1 MKIRGLMVLI
11 LILVLVT
18 PTLSLFQS
26 SPPDNYQT
34 GPSGNSVVIIAKEDY
49 VYARVLVTIQPDLG
63 IGQNPVTVTFPNGTS
78 VAITDS
84 RTETIVLPNTV
95 YYTFS
100 SDRFPS
106 EVSASGQGFSVSS
119 GHPLDVSLQSGQN
132 ATEFLT
138 YASSP
143 VPIEGIHVFYL
154 VINGTAEVQL
164 QALGVSL

>member
-11 LILVLVT
+11 LILILVA

-26 SPPDNYQT
+26 GPPDNYQT
-34 GPSGNSVVIIAKEDY
+34 GVSGRSVVIIAKEDFM
-49 VYARVLVTIQPDLG
+49 YARVLITIQPDFG

-84 RTETIVLPNTV
+84 QTETVVLPNTV

-100 SDRFPS
+100 S
-106 EVSASGQGFSVSS
+106 VAASGQGFSVSS

-132 ATEFLT
+132 ATQFLIL
-138 YASSP
+138 ASSP
-143 VPIEGIHVFYL
+143 VPIEGIHVFYML
-154 VINGTAEVQL
+154 INGTAEVRL